1 MKGCLQEKMGTR
13 KHTEQHTMG
22 RAVFITAGTAVLAV
36 LAAVF
41 FYWGI
46 YRVEPVFSTATYELG
61 ERVSNDTGDY
71 ISGTE
76 WSRGL
81 ARLDLSGVDRRH
93 TGVYEAV
100 VCHGRE
106 TFVYTIV
113 IEDTTPPEIREK
125 EGRVYLAAG
134 VEILPE
140 DAVAD
145 ILDKDRDV
153 RAYFVQDGLKRDAI
167 TFQEPGEYALEV
179 RAEDSAG
186 NQSKAFLAVT
196 VDMPPRI
203 DGIRDFYVTPGSRP
217 DFLESVTAADDV
229 EGDLT
234 AGIALDDS
242 RVHLGREGIYELC
255 YSVEDGCGL
264 VTERQATVTVASPGD
279 IQEMIGERRI
289 NRWEDVILGAP
300 NLYDA
305 GVMEEDDLEAAL
317 DYMRPALVQLYH
329 ERDNGY
335 SAGSGY
341 IMEITEDTVYICS
354 NRHVAE
360 KYDSWDVFF
369 YNGVRVDGEHLGS
382 SEKYD
387 VGVVTV
393 RREDIPEEL
402 QEQLMTVHIDKS
414 YWNRLDDQTVELGLE
429 RVDREGGVLHVTTGN
444 LIKVKQLFE
453 WYDRKDHT
461 EVTVELE
468 HGDSGSAILDG
479 RGNLISMAYAYS
491 TEPTRYW
498 CIPLDGILE
507 CYEEITGRQVYV
519 Y

>member
-1 MKGCLQEKMGTR
+1 MGTE
-13 KHTEQHTMG
+13 KHTG
-22 RAVFITAGTAVLAV
+22 KKAFLAVGAVVLTV
-36 LAAVF
+36 LAAVI
-41 FYWGI
+41 FYWEI

-81 ARLDLSGVDRRH
+81 AQLDLSEVDRKH

-100 VCHGRE
+100 LYHGGKA
-106 TFVYTIV
+106 FVYTIV

-125 EGRVYLAAG
+125 EGPVYLPAG
-134 VEILPE
+134 VENLPE
-140 DAVAD
+140 DAVAG
-145 ILDKDRDV
+145 IVDKDRDAS
-153 RAYFVQDGLKRDAI
+153 AYFIQDGIKKETI
-167 TFQEPGEYALEV
+167 TFEEPGEYTLEIG
-179 RAEDSAG
+179 AEDSSG
-186 NQSKAFLAVT
+186 NQSSLVLT
-196 VDMPPRI
+196 VLVDIPPEI
-203 DGIRDFYVTPGSRP
+203 WGVRDFYVTPGSEP
-217 DFLESVTAADDV
+217 DFLSTVTAADKVD
-229 EGDLT
+229 GDLT
-234 AGIALDDS
+234 ANITIDDS
-242 RVHLGREGIYELC
+242 GIRLGREGIYELS

-264 VTERQATVTVASPGD
+264 VTEKQATVTVASPRD
-279 IQEMIGERRI
+279 IQEMIGERQI

-329 ERDNGY
+329 EKDNGY

-360 KYDSWDVFF
+360 KYDNWDVFF
-369 YNGVRVDGEHLGS
+369 YDGTRIKGEHLGS
-382 SEKYD
+382 SEGYD

-393 RREDIPEEL
+393 RREDIPTEL

-414 YWNRLDDQTVELGLE
+414 YWNRLDDQELELGLE
-429 RVDREGGVLHVTTGN
+429 RVDREGGIMHVTTGN

-479 RGNLISMAYAYS
+479 HGNLISMAYAYS
-491 TEPTRYW
+491 TDPTRYW
-498 CIPLDGILE
+498 CVPLDGILE

>member
-1 MKGCLQEKMGTR
+1 MGTK
-13 KHTEQHTMG
+13 KHIL
-22 RAVFITAGTAVLAV
+22 RNVILATAGTVVLTV

-76 WSRGL
+76 WSCGL
-81 ARLDLSGVDRRH
+81 AQLDLSEVDRRH

-100 VCHGRE
+100 IYHGRE

-113 IEDTTPPEIREK
+113 IEDTVPPEIREK
-125 EGRVYLAAG
+125 EDQVYLAVG

-140 DAVAD
+140 DAVAE
-145 ILDKDRDV
+145 ILDKDREA
-153 RAYFVQDGLKRDAI
+153 RAYFVQDGLKRDTI
-167 TFQEPGEYALEV
+167 TFEEPGEYTLEI
-179 RAEDSAG
+179 RAEDSSG
-186 NQSKAFLAVT
+186 NQSRALLT
-196 VDMPPRI
+196 VMVDEPPDI
-203 DGIRDFYVTPGSRP
+203 YGIRDFYVTPGSKP
-217 DFLESVTAADDV
+217 DFLENVTAADEVD
-229 EGDLT
+229 GDLT
-234 AGIALDDS
+234 AGITVDDS
-242 RVHLGREGIYELC
+242 RIHLGREGVYELS

-264 VTERQATVTVASPGD
+264 VTERQATVTVASPRD
-279 IQEMIGERRI
+279 IQEMIGERQI

-341 IMEITEDTVYICS
+341 IMEITEDIIYICS

-369 YNGVRVDGEHLGS
+369 YDGTKVDGEHLGS

-414 YWNRLDDQTVELGLE
+414 YWNRLDDQTVALGLE
-429 RVDREGGVLHVTTGN
+429 RVDREGGILHVTTGN

-453 WYDRKDHT
+453 WYDRKAHT

-491 TEPTRYW
+491 TDPTRYW

>member
-1 MKGCLQEKMGTR
+1 METERRIKGKAIFI
-13 KHTEQHTMG
+13 
-22 RAVFITAGTAVLAV
+22 AVSAVILTV
-36 LAAVF
+36 LAAVI
-41 FYWGI
+41 FYWEI

-61 ERVSNDTGDY
+61 ERVSNDAGDY

-76 WSRGL
+76 WSCGL
-81 ARLDLSGVDRRH
+81 AELDLSEVDRRH
-93 TGVYEAV
+93 TGTYEAV
-100 VCHGRE
+100 LYHGRE
-106 TFVYTIV
+106 AFVYTIV

-125 EGRVYLAAG
+125 DGQVYLAAG
-134 VEILPE
+134 VENLPE
-140 DAVAD
+140 DAVAE
-145 ILDKDRDV
+145 IVDKDRDTV
-153 RAYFVQDGLKRDAI
+153 TYFIQDGLRKDSV
-167 TFQEPGEYALEV
+167 TFEKPGEYTLEIG
-179 RAEDSAG
+179 AEDSSG
-186 NQSKAFLAVT
+186 NQSSIMLAVV
-196 VDMPPRI
+196 VDIPPDI
-203 DGIRDFYVTPGSRP
+203 EGVRDFYVVPGSKP
-217 DFLESVTAADDV
+217 DFLGTVTAVDKTD
-229 EGDLT
+229 GDLT
-234 AGIALDDS
+234 ASITVDDS
-242 RVHLGREGIYELC
+242 EIHLGREGVYELS

-264 VTERQATVTVASPGD
+264 VTEKQATVTVTSPGHL
-279 IQEMIGERRI
+279 QEMIGERQI

-300 NLYDA
+300 NPYDA
-305 GVMEEDDLEAAL
+305 GAMEEDDLDAAL
-317 DYMRPALVQLYH
+317 EYMRPALVQLYH

-360 KYDSWDVFF
+360 KYDNWDVFF
-369 YNGVRVDGEHLGS
+369 YDGTKVNGEHLGS
-382 SEKYD
+382 SEGYD

-402 QEQLMTVHIDKS
+402 QDQLMTVHIDKS

-429 RVDREGGVLHVTTGN
+429 RVDREGGIQHVTTGS
-444 LIKVKQLFE
+444 LIKVKQYFS
-453 WYDRKDHT
+453 WYDKKDHT

-491 TEPTRYW
+491 TDPIRYW
-498 CIPLDGILE
+498 CVPLDGILE

>member
-1 MKGCLQEKMGTR
+1 MGTK
-13 KHTEQHTMG
+13 KHTK
-22 RAVFITAGTAVLAV
+22 RKVFFAAAGTVVLTV
-36 LAAVF
+36 LAAVI
-41 FYWGI
+41 FYWKI

-81 ARLDLSGVDRRH
+81 AQLDLSDVDRKH
-93 TGVYEAV
+93 TGTYEAV
-100 VCHGRE
+100 LYHGRE
-106 TFVYTIV
+106 AYVYTIV

-125 EGRVYLAAG
+125 EGQVYLAAG
-134 VEILPE
+134 VECLPE
-140 DAVAD
+140 DAVAE
-145 ILDKDRDV
+145 IVDKDRDA
-153 RAYFVQDGLKRDAI
+153 RAYFVQDGIKRDTI
-167 TFQEPGEYALEV
+167 SFEEPGEYTLEIG
-179 RAEDSAG
+179 AEDSSG
-186 NQSKAFLAVT
+186 NQSGLVLT
-196 VDMPPRI
+196 VLVDIPPDI
-203 DGIRDFYVTPGSRP
+203 EGIRDFYVTPGSEP
-217 DFLESVTAADDV
+217 DYLQSVTAADKVD
-229 EGDLT
+229 GDLT
-234 AGIALDDS
+234 ANIIIDDS
-242 RVHLGREGIYELC
+242 RIHLGREGVYELS
-255 YSVEDGCGL
+255 YSVEDDCGL
-264 VTERQATVTVASPGD
+264 VTEKQATVTVASPRD
-279 IQEMIGERRI
+279 IQEMIGERQI
-289 NRWEDVILGAP
+289 NRWENVIIGAP
-300 NLYDA
+300 NPYDA

-360 KYDSWDVFF
+360 KYDNWDVFF
-369 YNGVRVDGEHLGS
+369 YDGTRVDGEHLGS
-382 SEKYD
+382 SEGYD

-414 YWNRLDDQTVELGLE
+414 YWNRLDDQCLELGLE
-429 RVDREGGVLHVTTGN
+429 RVDREGGIMHVTTGN
-444 LIKVKQLFE
+444 LIKVKQLFS
-453 WYDRKDHT
+453 WYDRREHT

-498 CIPLDGILE
+498 CVPLDGILE

>member
-1 MKGCLQEKMGTR
+1 MGTKRHTKR
-13 KHTEQHTMG
+13 KAFFIAAG
-22 RAVFITAGTAVLAV
+22 AVVLTV
-36 LAAVF
+36 LAAVS
-41 FYWGI
+41 FYWKI

-81 ARLDLSGVDRRH
+81 ARLDLSEVDRKH

-100 VCHGRE
+100 LYHGGQA
-106 TFVYTIV
+106 FVYTIV
-113 IEDTTPPEIREK
+113 IEDTIPPEIREK
-125 EGRVYLAAG
+125 EGQVYLAAG
-134 VEILPE
+134 VENLPE
-140 DAVAD
+140 DAVAE
-145 ILDKDRDV
+145 IVDKDRDTK
-153 RAYFVQDGLKRDAI
+153 AYFIQDGTRKDTI
-167 TFQEPGEYALEV
+167 TFEEPGEYTLEIG
-179 RAEDSAG
+179 AEDSSG
-186 NQSKAFLAVT
+186 NQSSLVLT
-196 VDMPPRI
+196 VLVDIPPDI
-203 DGIRDFYVTPGSRP
+203 DGIRDFYVTPGSEP
-217 DFLESVTAADDV
+217 DFLSNVTAVDKVD
-229 EGDLT
+229 GDLT
-234 AGIALDDS
+234 SSITVDDS
-242 RVHLGREGIYELC
+242 GIHLGREGVYELS

-264 VTERQATVTVASPGD
+264 VTEKQATVTVASPGD
-279 IQEMIGERRI
+279 IQEMIGERQI

-300 NLYDA
+300 NPYDA
-305 GVMEEDDLEAAL
+305 GVMKEDDLEAAL
-317 DYMRPALVQLYH
+317 EYMRPALVQLYH
-329 ERDNGY
+329 EKDNGY

-341 IMEITEDTVYICS
+341 IMEITEDMVYICS

-369 YNGVRVDGEHLGS
+369 YDGTRIKGEHLGS
-382 SEKYD
+382 SEGYD

-402 QEQLMTVHIDKS
+402 QAQLMTVHIDKS
-414 YWNRLDDQTVELGLE
+414 YWNRLDDQELELGLE
-429 RVDREGGVLHVTTGN
+429 RVDREGGIMHVTTGN

-479 RGNLISMAYAYS
+479 HGNLISMAYAYS
-491 TEPTRYW
+491 TDPTRYW
-498 CIPLDGILE
+498 CVPLDGILE

>member
-1 MKGCLQEKMGTR
+1 METE
-13 KHTEQHTMG
+13 KHTRG
-22 RAVFITAGTAVLAV
+22 KALLIIAGAVAAAILA
-36 LAAVF
+36 AAVF
-41 FYWGI
+41 YWKI
-46 YRVEPVFSTATYELG
+46 YRVEPAFSTATYELG

-81 ARLDLSGVDRRH
+81 AQLDLSEVDRRH
-93 TGVYEAV
+93 AGVYEAV
-100 VCHGRE
+100 VYHGRKA
-106 TFVYTIV
+106 FVYTIV

-125 EGRVYLAAG
+125 EGPVYLAAG
-134 VEILPE
+134 VENLPE
-140 DAVAD
+140 DAVAE
-145 ILDKDRDV
+145 IVDKDRDT
-153 RAYFVQDGLKRDAI
+153 RAYFVQDGIETDTI
-167 TFQEPGEYALEV
+167 TFEETGEYTLEI
-179 RAEDSAG
+179 RAEDSSG
-186 NQSKAFLAVT
+186 NLSST
-196 VDMPPRI
+196 VLTVWVDTPPDI
-203 DGIRDFYVTPGSRP
+203 EGVRDFYITPGSAP
-217 DFLESVTAADDV
+217 DYLDSITAADKVD
-229 EGDLT
+229 GDLT
-234 AGIALDDS
+234 PDIVVDDS
-242 RVHLGREGIYELC
+242 RIHLGREGVYELS
-255 YSVEDGCGL
+255 YSVADGCGL
-264 VTERQATVTVASPGD
+264 VTERQATVTVASPGEL
-279 IQEMIGERRI
+279 QEMIGERRI

-300 NLYDA
+300 NPYDA
-305 GVMEEDDLEAAL
+305 GVMKEDDLEAAL

-329 ERDNGY
+329 ERNNGY

-360 KYDSWDVFF
+360 KYDDWDVFF
-369 YNGVRVDGEHLGS
+369 YDGTRVGGEHLGS
-382 SEKYD
+382 SEEYD
-387 VGVVTV
+387 VGVVVV
-393 RREDIPEEL
+393 RREDIPGEL
-402 QEQLMTVHIDKS
+402 LEQLMTVHIDRS
-414 YWNRLDDQTVELGLE
+414 YWSRLDDQTLELGLE
-429 RVDREGGVLHVTTGN
+429 RVDREGGIMHVTTGS

-507 CYEEITGRQVYV
+507 CYEEITGHRVYV